1 MWPDPVQDEGEHTFT
16 YSLLVG
22 DGRLDD
28 GVVVAEGYRLNQPPR
43 QLHIGATGER
53 SPLAPPTGTP
63 VVASDC
69 PTVVVEAVKPA
80 DDGSGDVVVRCYE
93 SAGGRARTTL
103 RLGFAASA
111 ARTTDARERDLPGH
125 TDAPV
130 VDGTVAVELRPF
142 EVRTIRITR

>member
-1 MWPDPVQDEGEHTFT
+1 M
-16 YSLLVG
+16 G

-28 GVVVAEGYRLNQPPR
+28 GVVVTEGYRLNQPPR
-43 QLHIGATGER
+43 PLYLGATGER
-53 SPLAPPTGTP
+53 STLSPPTGTP
-63 VVASDC
+63 VVASDS